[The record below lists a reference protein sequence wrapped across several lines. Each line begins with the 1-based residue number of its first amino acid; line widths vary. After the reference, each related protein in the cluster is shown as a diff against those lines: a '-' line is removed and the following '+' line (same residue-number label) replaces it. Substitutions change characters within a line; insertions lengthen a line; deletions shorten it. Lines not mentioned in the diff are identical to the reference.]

1 MSLSSRF
8 WGAVERLLAGG
19 LHAEDEIITLA
30 EMDNPVSVT
39 AVHDCTES
47 LLNALLSGL
56 KKYGTS
62 LIDGHYFFR
71 TLSLL
76 SVPASNGR
84 IGVCI
89 WRCVVP
95 AAGITDWNEVRE
107 EQQRRDAD
115 CTIRV

>member
-1 MSLSSRF
+1 LSHNVTHFLDSKAFPVTEISLSSRF

-30 EMDNPVSVT
+30 EMDTPVSVT

-76 SVPASNGR
+76 AHRLPHR
-84 IGVCI
+84 
-89 WRCVVP
+89 
-95 AAGITDWNEVRE
+95 
-107 EQQRRDAD
+107 
-115 CTIRV
+115 